1 MQIVWLSF
9 IMEGVRGTQLRRYI
23 YQVLRLWQ
31 RWFES
36 VSRGA
41 ITDFLALFNDAGRVF
56 ISDIKSIEGEYR
68 DLFKRMA
75 DVRIWSTSA
84 VLLNKAEQCFGAI
97 AVMNPRANSG
107 SMDLIDMIGISIS
120 NSLFYEKARAKY

>member
-9 IMEGVRGTQLRRYI
+9 IMERVRGTQLRRYI
-23 YQVLRLWQ
+23 QSAKIMAKVVN
-31 RWFES
+31 ES

-41 ITDFLALFNDAGRVF
+41 ITRFSRSFNDAGRVF
-56 ISDIKSIEGEYR
+56 ISDIQSIEGEYR

-84 VLLNKAEQCFGAI
+84 VLLNKGGTMLWCHRGYESKSQF
-97 AVMNPRANSG
+97 RKSG
-107 SMDLIDMIGISIS
+107 FD
-120 NSLFYEKARAKY
+120 